1 MLLKKMNSNT
11 GRIVV
16 TASGVHDPDSPGGAQ
31 GSKATLGDLS
41 GLRNQGRYFE
51 MIDGGSFDADK
62 AYKDSK
68 VRQKYASSQLSS
80 IVIFLIGTLCYCYIV
95 VMQYSFY
102 SRTSTSIRAKWFWN

>member
-1 MLLKKMNSNT
+1 
-11 GRIVV
+11 V

-41 GLRNQGRYFE
+41 GLKNQGRFCE

-68 VRQKYASSQLSS
+68 VR
-80 IVIFLIGTLCYCYIV
+80 
-95 VMQYSFY
+95 
-102 SRTSTSIRAKWFWN
+102 